1 MGRAASGWSC
11 LWAGL
16 LVGGAVIFTDLPVDM
31 TVTRTREQSSLLTWW
46 RSPEAASGRW
56 VRVREMGERS
66 ARLMGVREVDEG

>member
-1 MGRAASGWSC
+1 MGGAVGGQGCYSGWDC
-11 LWAGL
+11 LWVGL

-56 VRVREMGERS
+56 VRGE
-66 ARLMGVREVDEG
+66 GDG